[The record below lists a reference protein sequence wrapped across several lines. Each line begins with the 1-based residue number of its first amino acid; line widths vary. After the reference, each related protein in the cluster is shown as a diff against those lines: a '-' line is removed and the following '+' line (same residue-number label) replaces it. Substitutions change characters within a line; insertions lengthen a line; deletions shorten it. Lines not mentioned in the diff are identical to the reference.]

1 MPMRW
6 SNSYVGVEHF
16 ASTTHFFG
24 AQLVE
29 VVGDEA
35 IVETPALITHREEP
49 RPGEKRGREWVAQSR
64 YRERYVR
71 VEGRWRIAELGG
83 KAPAVP
89 TGRAEPPGSDD
100 PVVRRLLDRAA
111 IHDVVTTSAIAADRG
126 DATLLSSCFAT
137 PAAIASAATAP
148 GSFQLLGNQVLA
160 IDGDTA
166 ESDTYVY
173 VTHPQT
179 DGGTTPWAHG
189 ARRLVDRLARVDG
202 RWLIT
207 HRAVADNRVPRR

>member
-1 MPMRW
+1 MSARA
-6 SNSYVGVEHF
+6 SRRNFVATYGSTAVDEIDALIDFVRGVEHF

-35 IVETPALITHREEP
+35 CVETPAFITHREAP
-49 RPGEKRGREWVAQSR
+49 RPGEKRGREWVAQTR

-83 KAPAVP
+83 DAPAVP
-89 TGRAEPPGSDD
+89 TGRAEPPRSDD

-137 PAAIASAATAP
+137 TGCDRVGGDRAGFVPIARQSGALRSTAT
-148 GSFQLLGNQVLA
+148 LRNR
-160 IDGDTA
+160 
-166 ESDTYVY
+166 
-173 VTHPQT
+173 
-179 DGGTTPWAHG
+179 TPMY
-189 ARRLVDRLARVDG
+189 
-202 RWLIT
+202 T
-207 HRAVADNRVPRR
+207 